1 MKLYYAPGTCAL
13 ASHIVLCELA
23 LPHETEQVDIRAK
36 KTKSGGDY
44 AALNPKGYV
53 PLLQLDDGTLLSEGP
68 AILQYLADRK
78 PEAKL
83 APANGTVERYK
94 LQEWLAYINSEVHK
108 SYSGF
113 FNPAAT
119 PEQKEALKPVLARRL
134 GYVEQHL
141 AKHEWLVGNAFSV
154 ADAYLYVVLGWSG
167 YVGFDLAPFPKL
179 REFHARVAQRPAV
192 QAAQAAE
199 KG

>member
-1 MKLYYAPGTCAL
+1 MKLYFAPGACSL
-13 ASHIVLCELA
+13 ASHIVLRELG
-23 LPHETEQVDIRAK
+23 LPFEAVQVDLRSK
-36 KTKSGGDY
+36 KTQSGEDY

-53 PLLQLDDGTLLSEGP
+53 PALQLDDGRLLSEGP

-83 APANGTVERYK
+83 APAAGTFERYQ

-108 SYSGF
+108 TYSGF

-119 PEQKEALKPVLARRL
+119 AEQKEALKPVLARRL

-141 AKHEWLVGNAFSV
+141 AKHDWLVGDAFSV

-167 YVGFDLAPFPKL
+167 FVGFDLAPFPKL
-179 REFHARVAQRPAV
+179 QAYHARIAQRPAV

>member
-1 MKLYYAPGTCAL
+1 MKLYYSPGACSL
-13 ASHIVLCELA
+13 ASHIALRELG
-23 LPHETEQVDIRAK
+23 LPFEAVPVDLRTK
-36 KTKSGGDY
+36 RTKSGEDF

-53 PLLQLDDGTLLSEGP
+53 PVLQLDDGSMLSEGP

-83 APANGTVERYK
+83 APANGTFERYR
-94 LQEWLAYINSEVHK
+94 LQEWLAYIGSEVHK
-108 SYSGF
+108 TFGGF

-119 PEQKEALKPVLARRL
+119 AEQKEALKPVLARRL

-141 AKHEWLVGNAFSV
+141 AQRDWLVGGTFTV

-167 YVGFDLAPFPKL
+167 IVGFDLAAFPRL
-179 REFHARVAQRPAV
+179 QAYHARIAQRPAV
-192 QAAQAAE
+192 QAAQAVE
-199 KG
+199 KT